1 MKFFCDIMLGKLA
14 KFLRILGFD
23 TRYER
28 LISEQ
33 ELILAARREGRIII
47 TRKKRLVNE
56 KDVIFLDTDSPKEQL
71 KILNQ
76 RLNLKDRIK
85 PFSRCLIC
93 NEEIEEI
100 DKEEAKGKVPYF
112 TFQTQENFS
121 RCPSC
126 QRIYWAGSHLKGM
139 RKFLDSIIK

>member
-1 MKFFCDIMLGKLA
+1 MLGKLA